1 MPTTLF
7 VNAAQTITCAGKGAA
22 RRGAEMQDA
31 GVHAGL
37 GVAIHG
43 DRIVRVAA
51 DEVLRRE
58 YPNATE
64 IDCDRGLLAP
74 GFVDSH
80 THAVFGAARFAEQE
94 LRATGVP
101 YMEIANCGG
110 GIHASVRD
118 LRATSS
124 DQLLALALP
133 RVARLAA
140 GGVTTLEIKSGYG
153 LTVHDELRTLRVI
166 RELQEQLPLRIVPT
180 CLGAHE
186 IPLEFRDAP
195 DGRTAWIVALEDELH
210 PAVAR
215 EGLAVFADIF
225 SEPGV
230 FTIEESRRILL
241 GARAH
246 GLALKMHAD
255 ELHDGGAA
263 ALGAELAVTSVDH
276 LAAISDAGITA
287 LANSHTIATL
297 LPATMLFLGTGR
309 QAPARRL
316 INAGIPVALATDFNP
331 GTSPLTSFP
340 LLLTLAVSELRLSAA
355 EAWIA
360 STVNGAAA
368 LGLAGQTGQLAE
380 GFSADLA
387 VHAVDD
393 YRALPYWF
401 GERLCREAWSRGRA
415 CHS

>member
-1 MPTTLF
+1 MHTTIF
-7 VNAAQTITCAGKGAA
+7 VNAAQTITCAGAGAA
-22 RRGAEMQDA
+22 RRGAQMQDA
-31 GVHAGL
+31 GVQRGL
-37 GVAIHG
+37 GVAISG
-43 DRIVRVAA
+43 ERIVRVAA
-51 DEVLRRE
+51 DDALRRE
-58 YPNATE
+58 FPNARE
-64 IDCDRGLLAP
+64 VDCDQGLLAP

-80 THAVFGAARFAEQE
+80 THAVFGAARFAEHE

-101 YMEIANCGG
+101 YLEIAKRGG
-110 GIHASVRD
+110 GIHSSVRD

-124 DQLLALALP
+124 EQLLALALP
-133 RVARLAA
+133 RIARLAA

-166 RELQEQLPLRIVPT
+166 RQLQETLPLRVVPT

-186 IPLEFRDAP
+186 VPLEYRDVP
-195 DGRTAWIVALEDELH
+195 DGRAAWIDALENELH

-215 EGLAVFADIF
+215 EQLAVFADIF
-225 SEPGV
+225 CEPGV
-230 FTIEESRRILL
+230 FTIDESRRILL
-241 GARAH
+241 GARVQ

-287 LANSHTIATL
+287 LADSNTIATL
-297 LPATMLFLGTGR
+297 LPSTMLFLGTGR
-309 QAPARRL
+309 QAPARKL
-316 INAGIPVALATDFNP
+316 IDAGVAVALATDFNP

-360 STVNGAAA
+360 CTVNGAAA
-368 LGLAGQTGQLAE
+368 LGLAGETGQLAE

-387 VHAVDD
+387 IHAVDD